1 MSVSKWD
8 GIVNLLIPRQQFKVK
23 LEERWNFH
31 KDQEDR
37 LSFHIGKWSPPSSLV
52 YCHVELRYY
61 FQRYLDV
68 SIIVF
73 ERPINRFRRL
83 DTLPND
89 VRAEL
94 LLWSKFVLQ
103 SVSRQCKRS
112 GSREILYPR
121 GRRVHEIDHQAYMG
135 LDNFL
140 QHAWYLGIKQ
150 LPPLHMFHPT
160 SHGSQCHTSI
170 VSYSPRAHQAFLP
183 MWREALWAW
192 WVAWTY
198 WKARSHLGRERR
210 IVKTLS
216 PPVWLLDL
224 AVYHVLWKADTAIQF
239 TCRSRS
245 ETVSTVCLPKV
256 Q

>member
-1 MSVSKWD
+1 MELSTCLV
-8 GIVNLLIPRQQFKVK
+8 PRQQSKVK

-31 KDQEDR
+31 KDQEDW

-52 YCHVELRYY
+52 YCYVELWYY
-61 FQRYLDV
+61 FRRYLDA
-68 SIIVF
+68 SIIVS

-83 DTLPND
+83 DTFPND

-94 LLWSKFVLQ
+94 LLWSNFILQ
-103 SVSRQCKRS
+103 SASRQCKRS
-112 GSREILYPR
+112 GSRKSVSKGPSSPR
-121 GRRVHEIDHQAYMG
+121 NWPPGLFSDPMG
-135 LDNFL
+135 PCSFSR
-140 QHAWYLGIKQ
+140 HAWYLGIKQ

-192 WVAWTY
+192 WVAWMY

-210 IVKTLS
+210 IVKTLY

-224 AVYHVLWKADTAIQF
+224 AV
-239 TCRSRS
+239 
-245 ETVSTVCLPKV
+245 
-256 Q
+256 